1 MNVKEVG
8 IINPYWNLCVLNYPV
23 HFLTLHFVTKFL
35 SARHL
40 TAFINQ
46 ITKTQRD
53 TISLLKFHSWSTKNS
68 NLKQYNFGTAKMTVC
83 C

>member
-1 MNVKEVG
+1 MNVKEFG
-8 IINPYWNLCVLNYPV
+8 IVNPYWNFCVLNYPV
-23 HFLTLHFVTKFL
+23 HFLTLQFVTKFL

-46 ITKTQRD
+46 ITKTQRN
-53 TISLLKFHSWSTKNS
+53 TVSLLKFRSWSTKNS